1 MQAVILA
8 AGISSR
14 FWPLSQ
20 RHKSLIRIMGR
31 PLIWYTIEGLRKAGI
46 RDLIIVQNSKKDI
59 EKELASR
66 GLSRGL
72 KIKYINQKKSL
83 GMGNAL
89 WQTRN
94 LISGPFFVL
103 NAERIDG
110 GEIAKNLK
118 IKNKKLKAKAILTG
132 QKTDQPELY
141 GVIKLKASRVVSII
155 EKPKRREEPSN
166 IRVVGVYLLSPDF
179 FKIYQKVKKNNY
191 DFEDAL
197 SLYIKDN
204 NVQAIIIKKTV
215 PPLKYPWHLFQ
226 IEKYLFDKFLKRKID
241 KMSKI
246 SKNVIIE
253 GKVYISKRVKIFESA
268 VIKGPCYIGS
278 DCTIG
283 ANTLIREYTN
293 LEDNVLIGGGAEIKH
308 SVFQKDC
315 HVHSG
320 FFGDSIFGQG
330 CRVGAGTITAN
341 VRIDR
346 GKIKIKNRKNKIAT
360 DLNYLGAIVG
370 ENTKIGINNSLMP
383 GVLIGSDC
391 VVGPNSLVMENI
403 DDSLIFYSK
412 FQKIVKKRK

>member
-14 FWPLSQ
+14 FWPLNQ
-20 RHKSLIRIMGR
+20 KHKSLIRIMGK
-31 PLIWYTIEGLRKAGI
+31 PLIWHTIEGLRKAGT
-46 RDLIIVQNSKKDI
+46 RDLIIVQSPEKDI
-59 EKELASR
+59 EKELAHFS
-66 GLSRGL
+66 LPRGL
-72 KIKYINQKKSL
+72 KIKYINQRKSL

-110 GEIAKNLK
+110 GEIAKKLK
-118 IKNKKLKAKAILTG
+118 TKNKKLKAKAVLTG

-155 EKPKRREEPSN
+155 EKPKKGKEPSN

-179 FKIYQKVKKNNY
+179 FKLYQKVKKNNY
-191 DFEDAL
+191 DFEDVL

-204 NVQAIIIKKTV
+204 NAQAVIVKEIA

-241 KMSKI
+241 KTSKI
-246 SKNVIIE
+246 SKNAIIE
-253 GKVYISKRVKIFESA
+253 GKVYIGKRVKIFAGSI
-268 VIKGPCYIGS
+268 IKGPCYVGS

-283 ANTLIREYTN
+283 SNALIRKYTN
-293 LEDNVLIGGGAEIKH
+293 LEDNVLIGGGAEVKH
-308 SVFQKDC
+308 SIFQKDC

-320 FFGDSIFGQG
+320 FFGDSIFGRG
-330 CRVGAGTITAN
+330 CRVGAGTVTAN
-341 VRIDR
+341 ARIDR
-346 GKIKIKNRKNKIAT
+346 GKIKIKNRKNKIT
-360 DLNYLGAIVG
+360 TNLNYLGAIVG
-370 ENTKIGINNSLMP
+370 ESTKIGINNSLMP
-383 GVLIGSDC
+383 GVLIGSGC
-391 VVGPNSLVMENI
+391 VVGPNSLVMESIGDN
-403 DDSLIFYSK
+403 LIFYSK